1 MPNVD
6 RSRDDDDT
14 VIPLVTEELTV
25 ARRAVETGR
34 VKIDIVNEPR
44 TQQIVEQLVRGGV
57 EIERVA
63 IGRQVDR
70 VPPMREE
77 GDMIIVPV
85 VEEILVVEKRLM
97 LVEEVRIHRTATIAT
112 HDEKI
117 TLTRQHAVIER
128 LSGRGEPVGTP
139 RKGEV

>member
-1 MPNVD
+1 MSNPARPSD
-6 RSRDDDDT
+6 SDDK
-14 VIPLVTEELTV
+14 VIPLVTEEVNVT
-25 ARRAVETGR
+25 RRAVETGR

-44 TQQIVEQLVRGGV
+44 TQQIIEQLVRGGV

-63 IGRQVDR
+63 IGRPIDR

-85 VEEILVVEKRLM
+85 VEEILVVEKRLV
-97 LVEEVRIHRTATIAT
+97 LVEEVRIHRTATVAT
-112 HDEKI
+112 HDENV

-128 LSGRGEPVGTP
+128 LPGSGKPV
-139 RKGEV
+139 

>member
-1 MPNVD
+1 MSSSP
-6 RSRDDDDT
+6 RSDDSADQ
-14 VIPLVTEELTV
+14 VIPLVTEELSV
-25 ARRAVETGR
+25 GRRAVETGR

-44 TQQIVEQLVRGGV
+44 TERITEQLVRGGV

-77 GDMIIVPV
+77 GDMIVVPV

-97 LVEEVRIHRTATIAT
+97 LVEELRIHRTAMVTT
-112 HDEKI
+112 HEQEV
-117 TLTRQHAVIER
+117 TLTRQRAVIER
-128 LSGRGEPVGTP
+128 QPGSGKPV
-139 RKGEV
+139 

>member
-1 MPNVD
+1 MSNA
-6 RSRDDDDT
+6 SRPDDSTDQ

-25 ARRAVETGR
+25 GRRAVETGR

-44 TQQIVEQLVRGGV
+44 VERIVEQLVRGGV

-77 GDMIIVPV
+77 GDMIVVPV
-85 VEEILVVEKRLM
+85 VEEVLFVEKRLM
-97 LVEEVRIHRTATIAT
+97 LVEELRIHRSATVTT
-112 HDEKI
+112 HEQEV
-117 TLTRQHAVIER
+117 TLTRQRAVIER
-128 LSGRGEPVGTP
+128 QPGSGKPV
-139 RKGEV
+139 